1 MPDTQKLKKRLRRK
15 TSLRH
20 SPPCSYVPVLHGIAD
35 FRRTGVVA
43 VYYELVVCYMV
54 DIAFPVG

>member
-15 TSLRH
+15 VHYDTA
-20 SPPCSYVPVLHGIAD
+20 VLVLM
-35 FRRTGVVA
+35 FA

-54 DIAFPVG
+54 DIAFCVC